1 MKIGIGNS
9 TYPYPPKYQLQF
21 HANGQSPYLF
31 IMDQMKQIHWDPSGG
46 MVGSLRLEF
55 GQQIRPFDEHFVDHL
70 KQELTQFA
78 DECYQPVCAFVKDV
92 TLDQFDKQ
100 KVKQRKVCGF

>member
-21 HANGQSPYLF
+21 HANGQSPYLY

-55 GQQIRPFDEHFVDHL
+55 GQQIETVRLKKPNYHCIEDNSNRFMDCMDEFYSRSL
-70 KQELTQFA
+70 GCILPWTN
-78 DECYQPVCAFVKDV
+78 
-92 TLDQFDKQ
+92 DK
-100 KVKQRKVCGF
+100 V